1 MARIMT
7 VDDSRLVRS
16 IITASLGEAGYE
28 TVEAENGKQAME
40 LLAEAP
46 VDLILLDVMM
56 PVMDGPTML
65 ATLRAADNEVPVI
78 LLTSKTE
85 TSVIARCMQHNLTDY
100 IVKPVKTDELT
111 MKVGKVL
118 GDNFTP
124 GEKAEEEETAVVDV
138 LLVDDSQK
146 VADKFA
152 KFIPERMEFKSCVSS
167 EEAIQLCNDFKFKTV
182 IIDMIIPDE
191 DSLELAGR
199 IKALLPNARYLA
211 MYLRNVADPMNE
223 AFTAGFDGYIT
234 KPFQASQIED
244 LVLINSE
251 NPESFDE
258 ILMIDENLLQAKP
271 GRGKGEYEEYYSRM
285 AELIGGAIE
294 QLASDCFDDV
304 TLDYTNLPASSL
316 MTMLVSVSLQCC
328 SELGLEA
335 RIVGGDDVRAAIEAE
350 DDAEGVQ
357 VFDTLAEAMASAG

>member
-65 ATLRAADNEVPVI
+65 ASLRAADNEVPVI

-118 GDNFTP
+118 GDNFSP
-124 GEKAEEEETAVVDV
+124 GEKGEEEEAKVIDVVAEQ
-138 LLVDDSQK
+138 LGVDKDKITRDTSFVNDLGADSLDT
-146 VADKFA
+146 VELIMELEEEFDTT
-152 KFIPERMEFKSCVSS
+152 IPESTAEQIQTVGQ
-167 EEAIQLCNDFKFKTV
+167 AIDF
-182 IIDMIIPDE
+182 
-191 DSLELAGR
+191 LEQNG
-199 IKALLPNARYLA
+199 
-211 MYLRNVADPMNE
+211 
-223 AFTAGFDGYIT
+223 
-234 KPFQASQIED
+234 
-244 LVLINSE
+244 
-251 NPESFDE
+251 
-258 ILMIDENLLQAKP
+258 
-271 GRGKGEYEEYYSRM
+271 
-285 AELIGGAIE
+285 
-294 QLASDCFDDV
+294 
-304 TLDYTNLPASSL
+304 
-316 MTMLVSVSLQCC
+316 
-328 SELGLEA
+328 
-335 RIVGGDDVRAAIEAE
+335 
-350 DDAEGVQ
+350 
-357 VFDTLAEAMASAG
+357 